1 MDDSASGFLTESL
14 EDCSMSVTETIIL
27 EALKVIQDPDLGKDI
42 VTLGFVKNIFID
54 GGKVRF
60 SIELT
65 TPACPVK
72 ERFRREAEKVVQA
85 LEGVTDVQVTMTS
98 RVRSAHALPSSLLP
112 QGVKNIVAV
121 ASGKGGVGK
130 STVTC
135 NLALA
140 LAATG
145 ASVGVLDADV
155 YGPSIPKMLGE
166 TGHPPIGDPQSHKML
181 PYEKH
186 GLKFMSMAMLTENG
200 APLLWRG
207 PMASKVVQ
215 QFLGQVEWGTL
226 DYLLIDLPP
235 GTGDIHL
242 TLTQSVPLSGAVLV
256 TTPQEVAREITQK
269 GLQMFQ
275 QVKVPILGIVENM
288 SGFTGPDGK
297 VINIFGKGGGRKM
310 AAELNMP
317 FLGEIPIDP
326 QVVQDGDS
334 GIPVVLAHPEAPA
347 SSAYISIAEEIARQ
361 LALRHET
368 TDSTT
373 LEPSK
378 VDLSDPVTTLITWS
392 DGKTLRYPNRF
403 LRSQCPC
410 ANCVDEDTGHR
421 ILQLEQVDPQVRVT
435 AYETVG
441 RYAIQFAWS
450 DGHSTGLYPFESLRK
465 LGE

>member
-1 MDDSASGFLTESL
+1 MSLT
-14 EDCSMSVTETIIL
+14 VPIVL

-42 VTLGFVKNIFID
+42 VTLGFVKDVLID
-54 GGKVRF
+54 GGKVSL

-72 ERFRREAEKVVQA
+72 ERFRRDAEKALQA
-85 LEGVTDVQVTMTS
+85 LDGVTEVCVTLTS
-98 RVRSAHALPSSLLP
+98 RVRGAHALPSSLLP
-112 QGVKNIVAV
+112 QGVQNIVAI

-130 STVTC
+130 STVAC

-145 ASVGVLDADV
+145 ASVGLLDADV

-166 TGHPPIGDPQSHKML
+166 SGRPPQGDPQTHKML
-181 PYEKH
+181 PFEKH
-186 GLKFMSMAMLTENG
+186 GLKFMSMAMLVESG

-275 QVKVPILGIVENM
+275 QVKVPILGVVENM

-297 VINIFGKGGGRKM
+297 TIAIFGKGGGRKM
-310 AAELNMP
+310 AAELNVP

-326 QVVQDGDS
+326 QVSEDGDS
-334 GIPVVLAHPEAPA
+334 GLPVLSAHPDAPA
-347 SSAYISIAEEIARQ
+347 SRAYVSIASEIARQ

-368 TDSTT
+368 MDDAT
-373 LEPSK
+373 LEPTK
-378 VDLSDPVTTLITWS
+378 VDISDAVTTLITWS

-403 LRSQCPC
+403 LRAQCPC
-410 ANCVDEDTGHR
+410 ANCVDENTGHR

-450 DGHSTGLYPFESLRK
+450 DGHSTGLYPFEFLRTFGK
-465 LGE
+465 